1 MILMK
6 DKTVKQWTQ
15 ELASKDGKYGGGSAA
30 SLIGAMAANLA
41 QYVFELQ
48 QGKKKYVDNEVE
60 IQAAIEKAETLS
72 EEFLELAETDA
83 DAFEPVLDLF
93 KLPKDTEEEKVY
105 RRKKL
110 DQGFFDAAKPPFEIM
125 KKMDDVMDLFELL
138 ISLEV
143 RGSIVDDIAVGL
155 IFTQA
160 TIESEKLNCDI
171 NIKYIKDDELKQKLT
186 QETNTSFHTL
196 AERCQQLKET
206 TMKIIE
212 NN

>member
-1 MILMK
+1 MK
-6 DKTVKQWTQ
+6 EKTVKQWTQ
-15 ELASKDGKYGGGSAA
+15 ALASKDGKYGGGSAA

-41 QYVFELQ
+41 QYVYEIQ
-48 QGKKKYVDNEVE
+48 EGKKEYEAHDRE
-60 IQAAIEKAETLS
+60 IKTAIKKCETLS
-72 EEFLELAETDA
+72 EELLVLAEEDA

-93 KLPKDTEEEKVY
+93 KLPKDTEEEKAY

-110 DQGFFDAAKPPFEIM
+110 DQGFADAAKPPFEIM
-125 KKMDDVMDLFELL
+125 EKMDEVMDLFDHL

-171 NIKYIKDDELKQKLT
+171 NIKYIKDEEMKQELAQKTDET
-186 QETNTSFHTL
+186 YHTMM
-196 AERCQQLKET
+196 ERNRQLKET
-206 TMKIIE
+206 AFKIIA

>member
-1 MILMK
+1 MK
-6 DKTVKQWTQ
+6 EKTVKRWTQ

-30 SLIGAMAANLA
+30 SLIGAMAVNLA
-41 QYVFELQ
+41 QYVYELQ
-48 QGKKKYVDNEVE
+48 QGKKKYADNDAE
-60 IQAAIEKAETLS
+60 IEEAIKKSEALS
-72 EEFLELAETDA
+72 EELLDLAEEDA

-93 KLPKDTEEEKVY
+93 KLPKDTEEEKTY
-105 RRKKL
+105 RREQL
-110 DQGFFDAAKPPFEIM
+110 DQGFADAAKPPFEIM
-125 KKMDDVMDLFELL
+125 KKMDDVMDLFDHL

-171 NIKYIKDDELKQKLT
+171 NIKYIKDEELQRKLR
-186 QETNTSFHTL
+186 QETDETFHTMM
-196 AERCQQLKET
+196 ERNRQLKET
-206 TMKIIE
+206 ALKIIE